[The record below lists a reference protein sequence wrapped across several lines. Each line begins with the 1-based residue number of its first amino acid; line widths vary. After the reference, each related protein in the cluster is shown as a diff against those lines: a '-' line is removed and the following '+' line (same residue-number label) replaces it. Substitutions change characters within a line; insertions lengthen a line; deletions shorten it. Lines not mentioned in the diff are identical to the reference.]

1 MRKVSGK
8 LEINSNVHVDPQ
20 LVFKERKKPS
30 FYIGRTL
37 IYIILI
43 IWALFTFFPLYWMF
57 ISSFKDANASASLQ
71 FDIIPREFTL
81 DSYTYFFQFN
91 EEVWRWLFNS
101 LFISSVITL
110 SNVLFAAMAG
120 YAFAKLRFPGRNT
133 IFWVLMCAIMIP
145 GQVTLIP
152 LYVLIINVFN
162 MSDTYAAIILPSIVT
177 VFNVFLMKQ
186 YLTTI
191 PSTLIDAAR
200 IDACSEFGIFRK
212 IILPLA
218 KPGLAVMAIFTFVGQ
233 WNDFFWPFLVTQSNE
248 MRTIQVGLASFKF
261 ADSTQFG
268 PMMAGSIIASIPMI
282 VLFFSLQKY
291 FLQGITIG
299 ALKG

>member
-1 MRKVSGK
+1 MK
-8 LEINSNVHVDPQ
+8 LENNTAVDPS
-20 LVFKERKKPS
+20 LIFKERKKPS
-30 FYIGRTL
+30 FYIGRVL
-37 IYIILI
+37 IFAVLILWSI
-43 IWALFTFFPLYWMF
+43 FTFFPLYWML
-57 ISSFKDANASASLQ
+57 ISSLKDPNASASLQ
-71 FDIIPREFTL
+71 FDIIPKELTL
-81 DSYTYFFQFN
+81 DSFKYFFQFN
-91 EEVWRWLFNS
+91 EQVWRWLFNS
-101 LFISSVITL
+101 LFISSIITL
-110 SNVLFAAMAG
+110 SNVFFAAMAG
-120 YAFAKLRFPGRNT
+120 YAFAKLRFPGKNT

-191 PSTLIDAAR
+191 PTTLIDAAR
-200 IDACSEFGIFRK
+200 IDACTEFGIFRK

-282 VLFFSLQKY
+282 ILFFSLQKY

>member
-1 MRKVSGK
+1 MESDLQIQRTEEVPI
-8 LEINSNVHVDPQ
+8 LREQ
-20 LVFKERKKPS
+20 KKPS

-37 IYIILI
+37 TYAVLIL
-43 IWALFTFFPLYWMF
+43 WSVFTFFPFYWMLT
-57 ISSFKDANASASLQ
+57 SALTDPNASVALRFSL
-71 FDIIPREFTL
+71 IPQEMTL
-81 DSYTYFFQFN
+81 DSFIYFFTFN
-91 EEVWRWLFNS
+91 EHVWRWLFNS
-101 LFISSVITL
+101 IFISSVITA

-120 YAFAKLRFPGRNT
+120 YAFAKLRFPGKNT
-133 IFWVLMCAIMIP
+133 IFWILMCAIMIP

-152 LYVLIINVFN
+152 LYILIINVFD
-162 MSDTYAAIILPSIVT
+162 MADTYAAIILPSLAT

-186 YLTTI
+186 YLTSI

-200 IDACSEFGIFRK
+200 IDACTEFGIFRK

-218 KPGLAVMAIFTFVGQ
+218 KPGLAVLAIFTFVGQ
-233 WNDFFWPFLVTQSNE
+233 WNDFFWPFLVTQTSE
-248 MRTIQVGLASFKF
+248 MRTIQVGLASFRF

-268 PMMAGSIIASIPMI
+268 PMMAGAVIASVPMI
-282 VLFFSLQKY
+282 ILFFSLQRY

>member
-1 MRKVSGK
+1 MSKVSLK
-8 LEINSNVHVDPQ
+8 LEDNININKS
-20 LVFKERKKPS
+20 LEYKEKKRPS
-30 FYIGRTL
+30 FYVGRVL
-37 IYIILI
+37 IFFVLI
-43 IWALFTFFPLYWMF
+43 VWSIFTFFPLYWMLL
-57 ISSFKDANASASLQ
+57 SSFKDPNVSSSLQ
-71 FDIIPREFTL
+71 FSIIPREFTL
-81 DSYTYFFQFN
+81 DSFVYFFNFN
-91 EEVWRWLFNS
+91 KQVWRWLFNS
-101 LFISSVITL
+101 LFISGAITL
-110 SNVLFAAMAG
+110 TNVFFAAAAG
-120 YAFAKLRFPGRNT
+120 YAFAKLRFPGKNT
-133 IFWVLMCAIMIP
+133 IFWILMCAIMIP

-282 VLFFSLQKY
+282 ILFFSLQKY

-299 ALKG
+299 AIKG

>member
-1 MRKVSGK
+1 MSSKVEKVTGIPS
-8 LEINSNVHVDPQ
+8 E
-20 LVFKERKKPS
+20 LVFKEKKKPS
-30 FYIGRTL
+30 FYIGRVLTYL
-37 IYIILI
+37 ILI
-43 IWALFTFFPLYWMF
+43 IWAIFTFFPFYWML
-57 ISSFKDANASASLQ
+57 ISSFKDPNQSATLQ
-71 FDIIPREFTL
+71 FSLIPREFTL
-81 DSYTYFFQFN
+81 ESYIYFFKFN
-91 EEVWRWLFNS
+91 EQVWRWLFNS
-101 LFISSVITL
+101 LFISTVITL
-110 SNVLFAAMAG
+110 SNVLFATMAG
-120 YAFAKLRFPGRNT
+120 YAFAKLKFPGRNT
-133 IFWVLMCAIMIP
+133 IFWILMCAIMIP

-162 MSDTYAAIILPSIVT
+162 LSDTYAAIILPSIVT

-248 MRTIQVGLASFKF
+248 MRTIQVGLASFRF

-268 PMMAGSIIASIPMI
+268 PMMAGAIIASIPMI

-299 ALKG
+299 AIKG